1 MLYRSSRTGFNRVP
15 FVAGCTLEIDG
26 ELLSGVTCNL
36 SVLGLYLNID
46 PLPPQGAHVRLCF
59 RLPDGGDPIEG
70 EARVTWV
77 NDEPVRA
84 IGDLPPGCGLRFVS
98 LDPSHLRRLASVI
111 AAFQA
116 EPEPQLGIGQPFTGR
131 VRIPFVE
138 RCTLRGKFG
147 EAKGS
152 LCNLSVLGVYA
163 ALDRIPE
170 PGTEA
175 TLAFRLPQFPGL
187 FERPVVV
194 VWQNLDRPDRVH
206 ALPPGCGLRFT
217 YLSPVDQELLA
228 ARVNEYLV
236 GLEAAVR

>member
-1 MLYRSSRTGFNRVP
+1 MTGPSAMNQPLHLPGRWL
-15 FVAGCTLEIDG
+15 AAA
-26 ELLSGVTCNL
+26 LL
-36 SVLGLYLNID
+36 
-46 PLPPQGAHVRLCF
+46 A
-59 RLPDGGDPIEG
+59 
-70 EARVTWV
+70 
-77 NDEPVRA
+77 
-84 IGDLPPGCGLRFVS
+84 VS
-98 LDPSHLRRLASVI
+98 LAAS
-111 AAFQA
+111 AAESA
-116 EPEPQLGIGQPFTGR
+116 ERNEEG
-131 VRIPFVE
+131 IPFVE